1 MLTYP
6 PDLAAKRLGIE
17 KLLFGPDGDHL
28 VYGAL
33 NLGNIG
39 LFSYGACCVFLATKP
54 IEPMLSFLEENSF
67 SYLTQRGASV
77 TLHLPAGVR
86 ALWSSV
92 HTLAIVKHR
101 KELAASNHWTTKA
114 LADRLLVSCG
124 DKATDGFIEAQI
136 RQPFTSSAIMEIWFA
151 RKKYRPIK
159 NRGITGSAARL
170 SRRIA
175 DHLLAARGQIKV
187 RIIEDE

>member
-1 MLTYP
+1 MRTCEAALLGLNLNDKLRAGVMLTYP

-67 SYLTQRGASV
+67 SYLTQRGAS
-77 TLHLPAGVR
+77 AGG
-86 ALWSSV
+86 SCSKECGPS
-92 HTLAIVKHR
+92 IVP
-101 KELAASNHWTTKA
+101 
-114 LADRLLVSCG
+114 G
-124 DKATDGFIEAQI
+124 
-136 RQPFTSSAIMEIWFA
+136 
-151 RKKYRPIK
+151 
-159 NRGITGSAARL
+159 
-170 SRRIA
+170 
-175 DHLLAARGQIKV
+175 
-187 RIIEDE
+187 